1 MRRCNLLVHLKQ
13 VAISACLSVGLT
25 GASWAEPLECCWR
38 NMRDMWAQ
46 TKVYLPVKFITGIY
60 IERLVR
66 HWTLSPVCRQVFA
79 VLLYR
84 LELAGF
90 GTVGGSGLPVRI
102 GVTDLTVCLK

>member
-25 GASWAEPLECCWR
+25 EASWAEPLECCWR

-60 IERLVR
+60 RTIS
-66 HWTLSPVCRQVFA
+66 TSLSPVCRQVFA